1 MIELNLKVIA
11 ISLANFI
18 ILLFVLNKIFFSKLS
33 LFLDNRKEELRDK
46 FEKIDEEN
54 KKILGEKNKL
64 YKEELNIKKEGS
76 KIIQEFKDKAMEER
90 AIALNRTKDEIEGL
104 REKAK
109 KNLEDEEIRFQKR
122 LKSISMDL
130 STEICKKV
138 LKEVL
143 DEESQ
148 KKIIDSFINR
158 LEKTDV

>member
-11 ISLANFI
+11 ISLVNFI
-18 ILLFVLNKIFFSKLS
+18 ILLFVLNKIFFSKLII
-33 LFLDNRKEELRDK
+33 FLDNRKEEIRGK

-54 KKILGEKNKL
+54 KKIIGEKKKL
-64 YKEELNIKKEGS
+64 SKEELNIKKEGIQ
-76 KIIQEFKDKAMEER
+76 IIQEYKVKAMEEKNR
-90 AIALNRTKDEIEGL
+90 ALIRTKDEVEEL
-104 REKAK
+104 REKAR
-109 KNLEDEEIRFQKR
+109 KNLEDEEVIFQKK
-122 LKSISMDL
+122 LKSSARDL

-148 KKIIDSFINR
+148 RKIINAFINK